1 MYRTIFV
8 RLYTDMYSTVTI
20 ALSFSVFSLSLYLS
34 IKESTHTFVILIKVI
49 GSFIKL
55 STRPKKTKKE
65 KKGGFFS
72 PLSPDI
78 ERS

>member
-20 ALSFSVFSLSLYLS
+20 ALSFAVFSLSLYLS

-55 STRPKKTKKE
+55 STRPKRTKKE
-65 KKGGFFS
+65 KRGEFFL